1 MLTVRLSNL
10 ETGKTYTVTYTL
22 TYNDGTEDFTS
33 SAEFVLKVLTA
44 NEIQNASFE
53 TGDLTGWTYT
63 EGTNDG
69 EIEQAKVIRTEDT
82 FWGERIPL
90 NKKGNYMFN
99 GMGDYIPEGY
109 KYHLTSSTFTLGG
122 SGFISFKMGG
132 NAAVVKVFK
141 ADGTQIAQYS
151 NTEFADKEF
160 PHVEKG
166 GRWATMTTFVADLHE
181 YIGQELYIE
190 LHDTKESDWGIATFD
205 DIVTYY
211 ATAPVV
217 ADCYD
222 DVTIYCEDP
231 AGTNY
236 EMPWVEAV
244 NEHVASSE
252 DN

>member
-1 MLTVRLSNL
+1 
-10 ETGKTYTVTYTL
+10 
-22 TYNDGTEDFTS
+22 
-33 SAEFVLKVLTA
+33 
-44 NEIQNASFE
+44 
-53 TGDLTGWTYT
+53 
-63 EGTNDG
+63 
-69 EIEQAKVIRTEDT
+69 
-82 FWGERIPL
+82 
-90 NKKGNYMFN
+90 
-99 GMGDYIPEGY
+99 
-109 KYHLTSSTFTLGG
+109 
-122 SGFISFKMGG
+122 MGG